1 MYIYL
6 SAFLFSLIFHYY
18 LDNFP
23 MAWMFKNS
31 KLPHNTFLTTGN
43 SLQKKQI
50 SAHSALPNHKQCF
63 FANNFL

>member
-31 KLPHNTFLTTGN
+31 KLPHSTFLTIGN

-50 SAHSALPNHKQCF
+50 SAHSALPNHKQWVFC
-63 FANNFL
+63 